1 MTLNKI
7 VDVDAASLQESVHG
21 CHAVQSFFKIA
32 LIQPKSFG
40 LRTAAL
46 GVPAGPTYAIDVCG
60 ALTARSI
67 VGAISLQTVS
77 GDVSRVQT
85 GISSPRGQRVIQSSV
100 IQ

>member
-1 MTLNKI
+1 M
-7 VDVDAASLQESVHG
+7 
-21 CHAVQSFFKIA
+21 
-32 LIQPKSFG
+32 
-40 LRTAAL
+40 
-46 GVPAGPTYAIDVCG
+46 
-60 ALTARSI
+60 ARSI